1 MFSDCLFAVWCSLKY
16 KTQPVKRNGYH
27 LSLQNGWNSIDMVW
41 SGKYVGH
48 QLDDHYRQPDRLIC
62 LHFGLDLSAGEVAT
76 VSTGL
81 ARGGA
86 DDLRDGLWEGF
97 NIN

>member
-48 QLDDHYRQPDRLIC
+48 IDEIFQ
-62 LHFGLDLSAGEVAT
+62 HFGFEIVMNHLLSALMIRV
-76 VSTGL
+76 
-81 ARGGA
+81 
-86 DDLRDGLWEGF
+86 
-97 NIN
+97 IK

>member
-48 QLDDHYRQPDRLIC
+48 QLDDHHRWPDRHIC
-62 LHFGLDLSAGEVAT
+62 VHYRLDIVMNQLH
-76 VSTGL
+76 L
-81 ARGGA
+81 ALNLMIRVGIVV
-86 DDLRDGLWEGF
+86 LK
-97 NIN
+97 